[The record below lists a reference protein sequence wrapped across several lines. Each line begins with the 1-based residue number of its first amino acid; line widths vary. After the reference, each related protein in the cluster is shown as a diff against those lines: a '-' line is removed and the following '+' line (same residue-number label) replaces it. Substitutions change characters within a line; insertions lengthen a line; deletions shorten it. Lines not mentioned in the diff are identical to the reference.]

1 MTSSHM
7 GNNGRKGTDMKDAEQ
22 STITGARRRLLGA
35 TVVAAAALLLMGSAA
50 WACTQRVGTMTV
62 CRPPSSTYVAA
73 QCAKV
78 TSVTQTGNP
87 TVYSAGSQVSV
98 QAKNFYAKRY
108 QVTFRAPNSNSS
120 CHNPS
125 QPGVNAM
132 ADVNTGATTF
142 LGPTFTVTANT
153 PPQTSTGQAKICA
166 EDVPDVITGQIINLT
181 VI

>member
-1 MTSSHM
+1 
-7 GNNGRKGTDMKDAEQ
+7 
-22 STITGARRRLLGA
+22 LVL
-35 TVVAAAALLLMGSAA
+35 GSAA

-62 CRPPSSTYVAA
+62 CRPPSSTYVAN

-87 TVYSAGSQVSV
+87 SVYRAGSLISV

-108 QVTFRAPNSNSS
+108 QVTFRAPGSTSS
-120 CHNPS
+120 CHDPTKA
-125 QPGVNAM
+125 GVNAL
-132 ADVNTGATTF
+132 ADVNSGATLF

-153 PPQTSTGQAKICA
+153 PPQTATGQAKICA